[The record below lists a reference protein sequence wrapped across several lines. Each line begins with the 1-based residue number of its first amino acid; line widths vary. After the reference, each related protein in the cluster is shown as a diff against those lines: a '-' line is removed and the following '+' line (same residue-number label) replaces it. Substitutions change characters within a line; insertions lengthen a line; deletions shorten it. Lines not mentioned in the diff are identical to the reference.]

1 MQEYVIQDNITPRLF
16 RIDKV
21 VVYVILDNIKQRL
34 FMLY

>member
-1 MQEYVIQDNITPRLF
+1 VQEYFILGNIKQRLF

-21 VVYVILDNIKQRL
+21 VVYVILDNIKQML

>member
-1 MQEYVIQDNITPRLF
+1 VQEYVILGNIKQRLF

>member
-1 MQEYVIQDNITPRLF
+1 VQEYVILGNIKQRLF

-21 VVYVILDNIKQRL
+21 VVYVILDNIKQML

>member
-1 MQEYVIQDNITPRLF
+1 MQEYVILDNITPRLF

>member
-1 MQEYVIQDNITPRLF
+1 MQEYVILDNIKQRLF

-21 VVYVILDNIKQRL
+21 VVYVILDNNKQRL

>member
-1 MQEYVIQDNITPRLF
+1 MQEYVIQDNIMPRLF